1 MKFTF
6 SSLLFLFLTSTLSFA
21 QDITCGFDDNEISQK
36 IMNQLPQFIKERK
49 ARQQAI
55 DDFYMCRVVID
66 VDYQT
71 FKKYNGD
78 TLFIKN
84 EVAAMIQKTSEIYE
98 NEINT
103 KLVLTYVNIW
113 KEESKDPYNNVSDI
127 FTMLTNLRNA
137 YTNTSLS
144 KIPSDVVM
152 YLNSKGFSGA
162 GGVASG
168 KFNVSPWQ
176 NISTIAH
183 EIGHNFGSPHTQSCN
198 WPGGAIDFCYA
209 VEGDCYSEAL
219 ENIKGTL
226 MSYCNRRLNNFHP
239 LCIELMNRNSTT
251 RYQKIR
257 NISES
262 IKLAESW
269 DFNKDLYF
277 SWSPILQ
284 AETYLI
290 EVSDGS
296 DFKNIILRD
305 SSEQAFTAL
314 PFLKKNKN
322 YFLRIKPKNRLGE
335 GAWSNTMKVNMPA
348 ILETP
353 QILTAFDGKVNI
365 DGTTLTLRFD
375 KIDDATEYQV
385 QTIGFSSANTSYSFD
400 LNAVVRRAT
409 TNSFAMTTSSEG
421 FTWRVRAVRGSE
433 TSAWSKPETF
443 WTKPNASILDFTQ
456 QAINGYP
463 LTFPINYT
471 AGSGDILEVKV
482 IVSENANYSSPII
495 NKILKSGIYAS
506 QINYPFLLQNLKP
519 NTTYFVKF
527 EEYNND
533 KFNIIGLPK
542 GLVRFTEKSFKTG
555 SESNPASFSYF
566 NNGNI
571 ENLSRTLR
579 KIVFN
584 DNYAFVSSNE
594 GIVQMKTDGT
604 AAKLINR
611 PLTNG
616 TVSNALL
623 DTKTDATGNLWILT
637 QVSKRIAFNGVFPKT
652 TYRLAKLEPN
662 TFKTLESQDFVG
674 SNNTVFNSFDPQTKL
689 VHDNRNIQ
697 KIIGD
702 STELVY
708 QLPTNVSL
716 QQSMVWGKNSVWML
730 VYNSTST
737 IYEIYNYNFE
747 QKKQTIF
754 NRTNSLLNG
763 SIGQLYLDA
772 QENLWVVN
780 GGTNLLL
787 KYNKESGWANQNLTL
802 SGTNR
807 IIGETNG
814 TLYIYNIFGTKR
826 DIYSFRENGL
836 KLVENVPLVSASGTL
851 QLDNSGKI
859 WLLQTDKLLK
869 INTCNY
875 LKTPQIKASSTEILK
890 GEQVT
895 LSAEGCNNAKWTWNT
910 ENKLSETQVTNKSNV
925 LLVNPQLN
933 TQYKVQCLD
942 QECVSD
948 LSNLLEVNV
957 LSLSLS
963 SADKN
968 KYCTNENVVLKFV
981 AGGKYTTKNEF
992 RAVFSNVGKKYTTTI
1007 ANDNSFKTIIP
1018 REIVSGKYWVKIEST
1033 EPKVV
1038 STDSVEVQFF
1048 KAPTISIT
1056 GLNEAYVLDTTQ
1068 VIVKLTGTPPYK
1080 FVYNG
1085 KEAVSSMS
1093 NTVIRSFVP
1102 SEPIN
1107 YNLYVS
1113 DFSDTNCASGIVENR
1128 EINIRATVNPKVA
1141 NFWVKYFPVPFDD
1154 VLDLQVY
1161 NKPGPKLTVTLFNTK
1176 GQMVIQ
1182 KEYPIG
1188 SYLDKFK
1195 LDTVDLSAGL
1205 YFLVLDTG
1213 KRKETKKVIKW

>member
-1 MKFTF
+1 MKFIFTTLL
-6 SSLLFLFLTSTLSFA
+6 SLLLFVNISTA
-21 QDITCGFDDNEISQK
+21 QNIICGFDDNEISAESMQ
-36 IMNQLPQFIKERK
+36 QLPQFIKERK
-49 ARQQAI
+49 ARKQAI
-55 DDFYMCRVVID
+55 DDFYMCRVVVD

-71 FKKYNGD
+71 FLKYKGD

-103 KLVLTYVNIW
+103 KLVLTHVNIW
-113 KEESKDPYNNVSDI
+113 KEASKDPYNNVTDI
-127 FTMLTNLRNA
+127 FVMLTNLRNS
-137 YTNTSLS
+137 YTNSSLS
-144 KIPSDVVM
+144 RIPSDIVM

-239 LCIELMNRNSTT
+239 LCIELMSRNSAT

-257 NISES
+257 NISET
-262 IKLAESW
+262 IKLAETW

-277 SWSPILQ
+277 SWTSILQ

-290 EVSDGS
+290 EVADGD

-305 SSEQAFTAL
+305 SSEQAFTVL
-314 PFLKKNKN
+314 PFLKKNRN
-322 YFLRIKPKNRLGE
+322 YFLRIKTKNRLGE
-335 GAWSNTMKVNMPA
+335 GVWSNTMKVNTPT

-375 KIDDATEYQV
+375 KIDDATEYQL
-385 QTIGFSSANTSYSFD
+385 QTIGFSSGNTSYSFD

-409 TNSFAMTTSSEG
+409 TNSFALTTSSEG

-443 WTKPNASILDFTQ
+443 WTKPNSSILDLTQ

-482 IVSENANYSSPII
+482 IVSENANYSSAIV
-495 NKILKSGIYAS
+495 NKTLKSGIYAS
-506 QINYPFLLQNLKP
+506 QINYPFLLQNLKS
-519 NTTYFVKF
+519 NTTYYVKF

-533 KFNIIGLPK
+533 KFNIVGLPK
-542 GLVRFTEKSFKTG
+542 GLIRFTERSFRTG

-579 KIVFN
+579 KVVFN

-604 AAKLINR
+604 AGKLINR
-611 PLTNG
+611 QLTNG

-637 QVSKRIAFNGVFPKT
+637 QVSKRIAFNGVFPKP

-662 TFKTLESQDFVG
+662 TFKILESRDFVG
-674 SNNTVFNSFDPQTKL
+674 SNNTAFNSFDPQTKL

-697 KIIGD
+697 KVIGD

-708 QLPTNVSL
+708 QLPANVSL
-716 QQSMVWGKNSVWML
+716 QQSMIWAKSSVWML
-730 VYNSTST
+730 VYNSTSA

-747 QKKQTIF
+747 QKSLVVF

-763 SIGQLYLDA
+763 SISQIYLDA
-772 QENLWVVN
+772 QENLWVIN
-780 GGTNLLL
+780 IGTNLLL
-787 KYNKESGWANQNLTL
+787 KYNKESGWVNQNLTL

-814 TLYIYNIFGTKR
+814 TLYVYNILGLKR
-826 DIYSFRENGL
+826 DIYSFGANGL
-836 KLVENVPLVSASGTL
+836 KLVENVPLVSTAGTM

-869 INTCNY
+869 INPCNY
-875 LKTPQIKASSTEILK
+875 LKTPQLKATSSQILK
-890 GEQVT
+890 GEQIT
-895 LSAEGCNNAKWTWNT
+895 LTAEGCSSAKWTWNA
-910 ENKLSETQVTNKSNV
+910 ENKLSETQITDKNNA
-925 LLVNPQLN
+925 LLVNPQVN
-933 TQYKVQCLD
+933 TQYKVQCID
-942 QECVSD
+942 QECISD
-948 LSNLLEVNV
+948 LSNLIEVNV
-957 LSLSLS
+957 LTLSLS

-968 KYCTNENVVLKFV
+968 KYCTNENIELKFV

-992 RAVFSNVGKKYTTTI
+992 RAVFSNAGKKYTATI
-1007 ANDNSFKTIIP
+1007 ANDNSFKAAIP
-1018 REIVSGKYWVKIEST
+1018 REIESGKYWVKVEST
-1033 EPKVV
+1033 EPKLV
-1038 STDSVEVQFF
+1038 STDSVEVQIF

-1056 GLNEAYVLDTTQ
+1056 GLNEAYVLDTAQ
-1068 VIVKLTGTPPYK
+1068 VVIKLTGTPPYK
-1080 FVYNG
+1080 FIYSG
-1085 KEAVSSMS
+1085 KEPVSSMS

-1102 SEPIN
+1102 AEPIN
-1107 YNLYVS
+1107 YNFYVS
-1113 DFSDTNCASGIVENR
+1113 DFSDANCASGIVENR
-1128 EINIRATVNPKVA
+1128 ELNVRATVNPKVS
-1141 NFWVKYFPVPFDD
+1141 NFWVKYFPVPFND

-1176 GQMVIQ
+1176 GQIVIQ
-1182 KEYPIG
+1182 KEYPIV

-1195 LDTVDLSAGL
+1195 LDTADLGAGL

-1213 KRKETKKVIKW
+1213 KRKEIKKVVKW

>member
-6 SSLLFLFLTSTLSFA
+6 PALLLLFLVSTFSLA
-21 QDITCGFDDNEISQK
+21 QNITCGFDDNEISQE
-36 IMNQLPQFIKERK
+36 IMKQLPQFIKERK
-49 ARQQAI
+49 ARKQAI
-55 DDFYMCRVVID
+55 DDFYMCRVVVD

-84 EVAAMIQKTSEIYE
+84 EVANMIQKTSEIYE
-98 NEINT
+98 NEIGT

-113 KEESKDPYNNVSDI
+113 KEEAKDPYNNVTDI
-127 FTMLTNLRNA
+127 FVMLTNLRNT

-144 KIPSDVVM
+144 RIPNDLVM

-183 EIGHNFGSPHTQSCN
+183 EMGHNFGSPHTQSCT

-209 VEGDCYSEAL
+209 VEGNCYSEAL
-219 ENIKGTL
+219 DNIKGTL

-239 LCIELMNRNSTT
+239 LCIELMNRNSVT

-257 NISES
+257 NTFET
-262 IKLAESW
+262 IKLAETW

-277 SWSPILQ
+277 SWSSVLQ

-290 EVSDGS
+290 EVADGA

-305 SSEQAFTAL
+305 TSEQAYTVL

-335 GAWSNTMKVNMPA
+335 GVWSNTMKLNTPA

-353 QILTAFDGKVNI
+353 QPLTALDGKINI
-365 DGTTLTLRFD
+365 DGTTLMLRFD
-375 KIDDATEYQV
+375 KIDDATEYQL
-385 QTIGFSSANTSYSFD
+385 QTIGFSSGNTSYSFD
-400 LNAVVRRAT
+400 LNAVVRRTT

-421 FTWRVRAVRGSE
+421 FTWRVRALRGSE

-443 WTKPNASILDFTQ
+443 WIKPNSSILDLTQ

-482 IVSENANYSSPII
+482 IVSENANYSMPIV

-519 NTTYFVKF
+519 NTNYNVKF

-542 GLVRFTEKSFKTG
+542 GLVRFTERSFRTG
-555 SESNPASFSYF
+555 SESNPTSFSYF

-579 KIVFN
+579 KVVFN
-584 DNYAFVSSNE
+584 DNYAFVSTNE
-594 GIVQMKTDGT
+594 GIVQMKVDGT
-604 AAKLINR
+604 AGKLINR
-611 PLTNG
+611 ELTNG
-616 TVSNALL
+616 TVSNAVV
-623 DTKTDATGNLWILT
+623 DTKTDAAGNLWILT
-637 QVSKRIAFNGVFPKT
+637 QVSKRIAFNGVFPKP

-662 TFKTLESQDFVG
+662 TYKILESSDFVG
-674 SNNTVFNSFDPQTKL
+674 SDNTAFNSFDPQTIL
-689 VHDNRNIQ
+689 VYDNRIIQ

-708 QLPTNVSL
+708 QLPANVSL
-716 QQSMVWGKNSVWML
+716 QQSMVWGKSSVWML
-730 VYNSTST
+730 VYNSTSA
-737 IYEIYNYNFE
+737 INEIYNYNFE

-754 NRTNSLLNG
+754 NRTNTLLNG
-763 SIGQLYLDA
+763 SISQIYLDA
-772 QENLWVVN
+772 QENIWVLN

-787 KYNKESGWANQNLTL
+787 KYNKESGWVNQNLTL

-807 IIGETNG
+807 IIGESNG
-814 TLYIYNIFGTKR
+814 VFYLYNIVGLKR
-826 DIYSFRENGL
+826 DIYSFGENGL
-836 KLVENVPLVSASGTL
+836 KLVENVPLVSTTGTI

-869 INTCNY
+869 INPCNY
-875 LKTPQIKASSTEILK
+875 LKTPQLKASSSQILK

-895 LSAEGCNNAKWTWNT
+895 LKAEGCSSAKWTWNI
-910 ENKLSETQVTNKSNV
+910 ENKSSETQITNKNNV
-925 LLVNPQLN
+925 LLVNPALN
-933 TQYKVQCLD
+933 TQYKVQCID

-948 LSNLLEVNV
+948 LSNLLEINV
-957 LSLSLS
+957 LTLSLS

-968 KYCTNENVVLKFV
+968 KYCTNENIILKFV
-981 AGGKYTTKNEF
+981 AGGIYTTKNEF
-992 RAVFSNVGKKYTTTI
+992 RAIFSNLGKKYTATI
-1007 ANDNSFKTIIP
+1007 ANDNSFKAAIP
-1018 REIVSGKYWVKIEST
+1018 REITSGKYWVKVEST
-1033 EPKVV
+1033 EPKLT
-1038 STDSVEVQFF
+1038 STDSVEVQIF
-1048 KAPTISIT
+1048 KAPTISIS

-1068 VIVKLTGTPPYK
+1068 VLVKLTGTPPYK

-1085 KEAVSSMS
+1085 KESVSSMN

-1102 SEPIN
+1102 SDPIN
-1107 YNLYVS
+1107 YNFYVS
-1113 DFSDTNCASGIVENR
+1113 EFSDTNCASGVIENR
-1128 EINIRATVNPKVA
+1128 EINIRATVNPKVS
-1141 NFWVKYFPVPFDD
+1141 NFWVKYFPIPFDD

-1161 NKPGPKLTVTLFNTK
+1161 NKPGPLLTVTLFNTK
-1176 GQMVIQ
+1176 GKMVVQ
-1182 KEYPIG
+1182 KEFPIG

-1195 LDTVDLSAGL
+1195 LDTTDLSAGL

-1213 KRKETKKVIKW
+1213 KRKEIKKVVKW

>member
-6 SSLLFLFLTSTLSFA
+6 PAFLLLFLVSTFSFA
-21 QDITCGFDDNEISQK
+21 QDTTCGFDDIEISQD
-36 IMNQLPQFIKERK
+36 IMKQLPQFIKERK
-49 ARQQAI
+49 AYKQAI
-55 DDFYMCRVVID
+55 DDFYMCRVVVD

-98 NEINT
+98 NEIGT

-113 KEESKDPYNNVSDI
+113 KEEAKDPYNNVTDI
-127 FTMLTNLRNA
+127 FVMLTNLRNA
-137 YTNTSLS
+137 YTNISLS
-144 KIPSDVVM
+144 RIPNDLVM

-183 EIGHNFGSPHTQSCN
+183 EIGHNFGSPHTQSCT

-209 VEGDCYSEAL
+209 VEGNCYSDAL
-219 ENIKGTL
+219 DNIKGTL

-239 LCIELMNRNSTT
+239 LCIELMNRNSTI

-257 NISES
+257 NISET
-262 IKLAESW
+262 IKLAETW

-290 EVSDGS
+290 EVADGS
-296 DFKNIILRD
+296 DFKNIILKD
-305 SSEQAFTAL
+305 SSEQAYTVL

-335 GAWSNTMKVNMPA
+335 GVWSNTMKVNTPA

-353 QILTAFDGKVNI
+353 QPLTALDGKVNI
-365 DGTTLTLRFD
+365 DGTTLLLRFD
-375 KIDDATEYQV
+375 KIDEATEYQL
-385 QTIGFSSANTSYSFD
+385 QTIGFSSGNTSYSFD

-409 TNSFAMTTSSEG
+409 SNSFAMTTSSEG
-421 FTWRVRAVRGSE
+421 FTWRVRALRGSE
-433 TSAWSKPETF
+433 TSAWSKPEIF
-443 WTKPNASILDFTQ
+443 WIKPNSSILDLTQ
-456 QAINGYP
+456 QAVNGYP

-482 IVSENANYSSPII
+482 LVSENANYSLPIV
-495 NKILKSGIYAS
+495 NKTLKSGIYAS
-506 QINYPFLLQNLKP
+506 QIYPFLLQNLKP
-519 NTTYFVKF
+519 NTNYYVKF

-542 GLVRFTEKSFKTG
+542 GLVRFTEKSFRTA

-584 DNYAFVSSNE
+584 DHYAFVSTNE
-594 GIVQMKTDGT
+594 GIVQMKVDGT
-604 AAKLINR
+604 AGKLINR
-611 PLTNG
+611 QLTNG
-616 TVSNALL
+616 TVSNALI
-623 DTKTDATGNLWILT
+623 DTKTDAAGNLWILT
-637 QVSKRIAFNGVFPKT
+637 QVSKRIAFDGVFPKP

-662 TFKTLESQDFVG
+662 TFKILESKDFVG
-674 SNNTVFNSFDPQTKL
+674 SNNTAFNSFDPQTKF
-689 VHDNRNIQ
+689 VNDNRNIQ

-716 QQSMVWGKNSVWML
+716 QQSIFWGKSSVWML
-730 VYNSTST
+730 VYNSVNA

-763 SIGQLYLDA
+763 SISQIYLDA
-772 QENLWVVN
+772 QENLWVLN
-780 GGTNLLL
+780 GGTNLFL
-787 KYNKESGWANQNLTL
+787 KYNKELGWVNQNLLL

-807 IIGETNG
+807 IIGESNG
-814 TLYIYNIFGTKR
+814 IFYLYNIAGLKR
-826 DIYSFRENGL
+826 DIYSFADNTL
-836 KLVENVPLVSASGTL
+836 KLVENVPLVSATGTI

-859 WLLQTDKLLK
+859 WLLQADKLLK
-869 INTCNY
+869 INPCNY
-875 LKTPQIKASSTEILK
+875 LKTPQLKASSSQILK

-895 LSAEGCNNAKWTWNT
+895 LMAEGCSSAKWTWNA
-910 ENKLSETQVTNKSNV
+910 ENKPSETKTTDKNNV
-925 LLVNPQLN
+925 LLVNPALN
-933 TQYKVQCLD
+933 TQYRVQCID

-957 LSLSLS
+957 LTLSLS
-963 SADKN
+963 STDKN
-968 KYCTNENVVLKFV
+968 KYCTNENIVLKFSE
-981 AGGKYTTKNEF
+981 GGKYASKNEF
-992 RAVFSNVGKKYTTTI
+992 RAVFSNAEKKYAATI
-1007 ANDNSFKTIIP
+1007 ANDNSYKAAIPGEII
-1018 REIVSGKYWVKIEST
+1018 SGKYWVKVEST
-1033 EPKVV
+1033 EPKLV
-1038 STDSVEVQFF
+1038 STDSVEVQIF
-1048 KAPTISIT
+1048 KAPTISIS

-1068 VIVKLTGTPPYK
+1068 IIVKLTGTPPYK

-1085 KEAVSSMS
+1085 KEVVSGIS
-1093 NTVIRSFVP
+1093 NYFTKSFVP

-1107 YNLYVS
+1107 YNFYVS
-1113 DFSDTNCASGIVENR
+1113 DFSDANCTVGLIDNR
-1128 EINIRATVNPKVA
+1128 EINVRATVNPKVA

-1154 VLDLQVY
+1154 VLDLLVY
-1161 NKPGPKLTVTLFNTK
+1161 NKPGSKLSVTFFNTK
-1176 GQMVIQ
+1176 GQTVIQ
-1182 KEYPIG
+1182 KEYPLG

-1195 LDTVDLSAGL
+1195 IDTTDLNAGL

>member
-1 MKFTF
+1 MKFRF
-6 SSLLFLFLTSTLSFA
+6 PSLLFLFFVSTFSFA
-21 QDITCGFDDNEISQK
+21 QDINCGFDDNEISTEVL
-36 IMNQLPQFIKERK
+36 NQLPQFIKERK
-49 ARQQAI
+49 ARKQAI
-55 DDFYMCRVVID
+55 DDFYMCRVVVD

-71 FKKYNGD
+71 FLKYNGD

-103 KLVLTYVNIW
+103 KLVLTHVNIW
-113 KEESKDPYNNVSDI
+113 KEAAKDPYNNITDI
-127 FTMLTNLRNA
+127 FTMLTNLRNS
-137 YTNTSLS
+137 YTNSALS
-144 KIPSDVVM
+144 RIPSDVVM

-183 EIGHNFGSPHTQSCN
+183 EIGHNFGSPHTQSCS

-239 LCIELMNRNSTT
+239 LCIELMSRNSAT

-257 NISES
+257 TISETV
-262 IKLAESW
+262 KLAETW

-277 SWSPILQ
+277 SWNPILQ

-335 GAWSNTMKVNMPA
+335 GVWSNTMKVNTPA

-353 QILTAFDGKVNI
+353 QTLTALDGKVNI

-375 KIDDATEYQV
+375 KIDEATEYQV
-385 QTIGFSSANTSYSFD
+385 QTIGFSSGSTSYSFD
-400 LNAVVRRAT
+400 LNATLRRTT
-409 TNSFAMTTSSEG
+409 TNSLSLVASSEG
-421 FTWRVRAVRGSE
+421 FTWRVRAMRGSE
-433 TSAWSKPETF
+433 ASAWSKPETF
-443 WTKPNASILDFTQ
+443 WTKPNVSILDLTQ
-456 QAINGYP
+456 QALNGYP
-463 LTFPINYT
+463 LSFPINYT

-482 IVSENANYSSPII
+482 IVSENANYSSPIV
-495 NKILKSGIYAS
+495 NRTLKSGIYAS

-519 NTTYFVKF
+519 NTTYYVKF

-542 GLVRFTEKSFKTG
+542 GLVRFTERSFRTG
-555 SESNPASFSYF
+555 SEPNPESFSYF

-579 KIVFN
+579 KVVFN

-604 AAKLINR
+604 AGKLFNR
-611 PLTNG
+611 QLTSG

-637 QVSKRIAFNGVFPKT
+637 QVSKRIAFNGVFPKP
-652 TYRLAKLEPN
+652 TYRLAKLDPN
-662 TFKTLESQDFVG
+662 TFKILESRDFVG
-674 SNNTVFNSFDPQTKL
+674 SNNTAFNSFDPQTKF

-697 KIIGD
+697 RIIGD

-716 QQSMVWGKNSVWML
+716 QQGMVWGKNSVWML
-730 VYNSTST
+730 VYNSTSA

-747 QKKQTIF
+747 QKSLVVF
-754 NRTNSLLNG
+754 NRTNSLL
-763 SIGQLYLDA
+763 SASFSQIFLDA
-772 QENLWVVN
+772 QENLWVIN
-780 GGTNLLL
+780 SGTNLLL
-787 KYNKESGWANQNLTL
+787 KYNKESGWVNQNLTL

-814 TLYIYNIFGTKR
+814 TMYIYNIFGTKR
-826 DIYSFRENGL
+826 DIYSLGANGL
-836 KLVENVPLVSASGTL
+836 KFVENVPLVSTAGTM

-869 INTCNY
+869 INPCNY
-875 LKTPQIKASSTEILK
+875 LKTPQIKASSSQIMQ
-890 GEQVT
+890 GEQIT
-895 LSAEGCNNAKWTWNT
+895 LTAEGCSSTKWTWNAEKKPT
-910 ENKLSETQVTNKSNV
+910 ETQIIEKSNT
-925 LLVNPQLN
+925 LLVKPELN
-933 TQYKVQCLD
+933 TQYKVQCID
-942 QECVSD
+942 QECTSD
-948 LSNLLEVNV
+948 LSNFIEVNV
-957 LSLSLS
+957 LALSLS
-963 SADKN
+963 KVDKN
-968 KYCTNENVVLKFV
+968 TYCSNESMEVRFTSSGKF
-981 AGGKYTTKNEF
+981 TTKNEF
-992 RAVFSNVGKKYTTTI
+992 RAIFSNAGKKYSTTI
-1007 ANDNSFKTIIP
+1007 ANDNSFKAAIP
-1018 REIVSGKYWVKIEST
+1018 REIENGKYWVKVEST
-1033 EPKVV
+1033 DPKIVA
-1038 STDSVEVQFF
+1038 TDSVEVQIF
-1048 KAPTISIT
+1048 KAPTISIS
-1056 GLNEAYVLDTTQ
+1056 GLNEAYVLDTIQITM
-1068 VIVKLTGTPPYK
+1068 KLTGTPPYK
-1080 FVYNG
+1080 FTFNG
-1085 KEAVSSMS
+1085 KEPITSTS
-1093 NTVIRSFVP
+1093 NTIIRSFVP
-1102 SEPIN
+1102 AEPVN
-1107 YNLYVS
+1107 YNFYVS
-1113 DFSDTNCASGIVENR
+1113 ELSDANCANGIIENR
-1128 EINIRATVNPKVA
+1128 EINVRATVNPKVS

-1161 NKPGPKLTVTLFNTK
+1161 NKPGPKLSVTLYNTR

-1182 KEYPIG
+1182 KEFPIS

-1195 LDTVDLSAGL
+1195 LDTSDLGAGI
-1205 YFLVLDTG
+1205 YFLLMDTG
-1213 KRKETKKVIKW
+1213 KRKETKRVVKW

>member
-6 SSLLFLFLTSTLSFA
+6 PSLLFLFLVSTLSFA
-21 QDITCGFDDNEISQK
+21 QDITCGFDDNEISQE

-49 ARQQAI
+49 ARKQAV
-55 DDFYMCRVVID
+55 DDFYMCRVVVD

-98 NEINT
+98 NEIGT

-113 KEESKDPYNNVSDI
+113 KEEAKDPYNNVGDI
-127 FTMLTNLRNA
+127 FVMLTNLRNA

-144 KIPSDVVM
+144 RIPSDVVM

-183 EIGHNFGSPHTQSCN
+183 EIGHNFGSPHTQSCT

-209 VEGDCYSEAL
+209 VEGNCYSEAL
-219 ENIKGTL
+219 DNIKGTL

-239 LCIELMNRNSTT
+239 LCIELMSRNSAT

-257 NISES
+257 TISET
-262 IKLAESW
+262 IKLAETW

-290 EVSDGS
+290 EVADGS

-305 SSEQAFTAL
+305 SSEQAFTVL

-335 GAWSNTMKVNMPA
+335 GVWSNTMKVNTPT

-375 KIDDATEYQV
+375 KIDDATEYQL
-385 QTIGFSSANTSYSFD
+385 QTIGFSSVNTSYSFD

-433 TSAWSKPETF
+433 NSAWSKPETF
-443 WTKPNASILDFTQ
+443 WTRPNSSILDLTQ

-482 IVSENANYSSPII
+482 IVSENPNYSSPIV
-495 NKILKSGIYAS
+495 NKTLKSGIYAS

-519 NTTYFVKF
+519 NTTYYVKF

-533 KFNIIGLPK
+533 KFNVIGLPK
-542 GLVRFTEKSFKTG
+542 GLIRFTERSFRTG
-555 SESNPASFSYF
+555 SESNPVSFSYF

-579 KIVFN
+579 KVVFN
-584 DNYAFVSSNE
+584 DNYAFVSTNE
-594 GIVQMKTDGT
+594 GIVQMKVDGT
-604 AAKLINR
+604 AGKLINR
-611 PLTNG
+611 ELTNG
-616 TVSNALL
+616 TVSNALV
-623 DTKTDATGNLWILT
+623 DTKTDAAGNLWILT
-637 QVSKRIAFNGVFPKT
+637 QVSKRIAFNGVFPKP

-662 TFKTLESQDFVG
+662 TFKILESSDFVG
-674 SNNTVFNSFDPQTKL
+674 SNNTAFNSFDPQTKL

-697 KIIGD
+697 KVIGD

-708 QLPTNVSL
+708 QLPANVSL
-716 QQSMVWGKNSVWML
+716 QQSMAWGKSSVWML
-730 VYNSTST
+730 VYNSTSA

-747 QKKQTIF
+747 QKTQTIF

-763 SIGQLYLDA
+763 SISQLYLDA
-772 QENLWVVN
+772 NENLWVVN

-787 KYNKESGWANQNLTL
+787 KYNKESGWVNQNLQF

-807 IIGETNG
+807 IIGEANG

-826 DIYSFRENGL
+826 DIYSFGSNGL
-836 KLVENVPLVSASGTL
+836 KLVENVPLVSTTGTI

-859 WLLQTDKLLK
+859 WFLQTDKLLK
-869 INTCNY
+869 INPCNY
-875 LKTPQIKASSTEILK
+875 LKTPQIKASSSQILK
-890 GEQVT
+890 GEQIT
-895 LSAEGCNNAKWTWNT
+895 LTAEGCTSAKWTWNAEKKPT
-910 ENKLSETQVTNKSNV
+910 ETKIVEKSNTLPV
-925 LLVNPQLN
+925 KPELN
-933 TQYKVQCLD
+933 TQYKVQCID

-948 LSNLLEVNV
+948 LSNLVEVNV
-957 LSLSLS
+957 LTLSL
-963 SADKN
+963 ANIDKSRF
-968 KYCTNENVVLKFV
+968 CTNESMEIKFV
-981 AGGKYTTKNEF
+981 AGGKYTPKNEF
-992 RAVFSNVGKKYTTTI
+992 RAVFSNAGKKYTATI
-1007 ANDNSFKTIIP
+1007 ANDNSFRTVIP
-1018 REIVSGKYWVKIEST
+1018 KELETGKYWVKVEST
-1033 EPKVV
+1033 DPKIV
-1038 STDSVEVQFF
+1038 STDSVEVQIF
-1048 KAPTISIT
+1048 KSPTISIS
-1056 GLNEAYVLDTTQ
+1056 GLNEAYVLDTIQ
-1068 VIVKLTGTPPYK
+1068 IIMKLTGTPPYK
-1080 FVYNG
+1080 FSFNG
-1085 KEAVSSMS
+1085 KEPITSMS
-1093 NTVIRSFVP
+1093 NTIIRSFVP
-1102 SEPIN
+1102 SEPVN
-1107 YNLYVS
+1107 YNFNVAELS
-1113 DFSDTNCASGIVENR
+1113 DANCASGIVENR
-1128 EINIRATVNPKVA
+1128 EINVRATVNPKVA

-1176 GQMVIQ
+1176 GQMVAQ
-1182 KEYPIG
+1182 KEYSIG
-1188 SYLDKFK
+1188 SYLEKFK
-1195 LDTVDLSAGL
+1195 LDTADLGAGL

-1213 KRKETKKVIKW
+1213 KRRETKKVVKW

>member
-6 SSLLFLFLTSTLSFA
+6 PSLLFLFLLSTLSFA
-21 QDITCGFDDNEISQK
+21 QDITCGFDDNEISQD
-36 IMNQLPQFIKERK
+36 IMKQLPQFIKERK
-49 ARQQAI
+49 ARKQAI
-55 DDFYMCRVVID
+55 DDFYMCRVVVDI
-66 VDYQT
+66 DYQT

-98 NEINT
+98 NEIGT
-103 KLVLTYVNIW
+103 KLVLTYINIW
-113 KEESKDPYNNVSDI
+113 KEEAKDPYNNVSDI
-127 FTMLTNLRNA
+127 FVMLTNLRNA

-183 EIGHNFGSPHTQSCN
+183 EIGHNFGSPHTQSCT

-219 ENIKGTL
+219 DNIKGTL

-239 LCIELMNRNSTT
+239 LCIELMSRNSAT

-257 NISES
+257 NISET
-262 IKLAESW
+262 IKLEESW

-277 SWSPILQ
+277 SWNPILQ

-290 EVSDGS
+290 EVADGS

-305 SSEQAFTAL
+305 SSEQAFTVL
-314 PFLKKNKN
+314 PFLRKNKN

-335 GAWSNTMKVNMPA
+335 GVWSNTMKVNTLA

-353 QILTAFDGKVNI
+353 QILTALNGKVDI
-365 DGTTLTLRFD
+365 DGTLTLKFD
-375 KIDDATEYQV
+375 KIDDATEYQL
-385 QTIGFSSANTSYSFD
+385 QTIGFSSGNTSYSFD
-400 LNAVVRRAT
+400 LNAVIRRAT
-409 TNSFAMTTSSEG
+409 TNSFVMTTSSEG

-443 WTKPNASILDFTQ
+443 WIKPNTSILDLTQ

-482 IVSENANYSSPII
+482 IVSENPNYSLPIV
-495 NKILKSGIYAS
+495 NKTLKSGIYAS

-519 NTTYFVKF
+519 NTTYYVKF

-542 GLVRFTEKSFKTG
+542 GLVRFTERSFRTG
-555 SESNPASFSYF
+555 SESNPTSFSYF

-579 KIVFN
+579 KVVFN

-604 AAKLINR
+604 AGKLINR
-611 PLTNG
+611 QLTNG

-623 DTKTDATGNLWILT
+623 DTKTDAAGNLWILT
-637 QVSKRIAFNGVFPKT
+637 QVSKRIAFNGVFPKP
-652 TYRLAKLEPN
+652 TYRLAKLDPN
-662 TFKTLESQDFVG
+662 TFKILESRDFVG
-674 SNNTVFNSFDPQTKL
+674 SNNTAFNSFDPQTKL

-697 KIIGD
+697 KVIGD

-708 QLPTNVSL
+708 QLPANISL
-716 QQSMVWGKNSVWML
+716 QQSMAWGKSSVWML
-730 VYNSTST
+730 VYNTTSA
-737 IYEIYNYNFE
+737 IYEIYNYNVE
-747 QKKQTIF
+747 QKSLVVF
-754 NRTNSLLNG
+754 NRTNSSLNG
-763 SIGQLYLDA
+763 SISQIYLDT
-772 QENLWVVN
+772 QGNLWVVN

-787 KYNKESGWANQNLTL
+787 RYNKESGWVNQNLTL

-807 IIGETNG
+807 IIGESNG
-814 TLYIYNIFGTKR
+814 TLYIYNIVGLKR
-826 DIYSFRENGL
+826 DIYSFGASGL
-836 KLVENVPLVSASGTL
+836 KLVENIPLVSTSGTI

-869 INTCNY
+869 INPCNY
-875 LKTPQIKASSTEILK
+875 LKTPQLKASSIQILK

-895 LSAEGCNNAKWTWNT
+895 LTAEGCSSTKWTWNT
-910 ENKLSETQVTNKSNV
+910 ENKPFESQITDKNNTLK
-925 LLVNPQLN
+925 VNPLVN

-942 QECVSD
+942 QECISD
-948 LSNLLEVNV
+948 LSNLIEVNV
-957 LSLSLS
+957 LTLSLS
-963 SADKN
+963 SADKS
-968 KYCTNENVVLKFV
+968 KYCTNENIELKFV

-992 RAVFSNVGKKYTTTI
+992 RAVFSNAGKKYTATI
-1007 ANDNSFKTIIP
+1007 ANDNSFKASIP
-1018 REIVSGKYWVKIEST
+1018 REMENGKYWVKVEST
-1033 EPKVV
+1033 EPKLV
-1038 STDSVEVQFF
+1038 STDSVELQIF

-1056 GLNEAYVLDTTQ
+1056 GLNEAYVLDTAQ
-1068 VIVKLTGTPPYK
+1068 VLIKLTGIPPYK

-1085 KEAVSSMS
+1085 KESIISAN
-1093 NTVIRSFVP
+1093 NTVMRSFVP
-1102 SEPIN
+1102 AEPVN
-1107 YNLYVS
+1107 YNFYVS
-1113 DFSDTNCASGIVENR
+1113 DFSDANCANGIVENR
-1128 EINIRATVNPKVA
+1128 EINVRATVNPKVS

-1195 LDTVDLSAGL
+1195 LDTADLGAGI

-1213 KRKETKKVIKW
+1213 KRKDTKKVVKW